1 MVSVVGV
8 NFKEN
13 GRIYYFSYK
22 DINININDNVIVETE
37 RGLQYAFVVFK
48 KYIDE
53 RNFSSIIKSVVRKAN
68 KDDERKYLKNIQDAK
83 NAIIEAKKLIEK
95 LKLDMR
101 IIDAN
106 FTFDRNQ
113 LLFNFIADERVD
125 FRELAK
131 RLAQIYKTRIELR
144 QIGVRD
150 KAKEVG
156 GIGPCGRFLCCN
168 QFLTDF
174 NSVSINMAKNQYI
187 SLNPTKINGVCGRL
201 LCCLKYEDD
210 IYTELKKGMPSLG
223 DYYSDS
229 EVSGK
234 IIAVD
239 VLRKKLTV
247 EDKNK
252 NQIVVELKNG
262 SVE

>member
-1 MVSVVGV
+1 MTSIVGV

-13 GRIYYFSYK
+13 GRISYFSYDK
-22 DINININDNVIVETE
+22 LDINVNDGVIVETE
-37 RGLQYAFVVFK
+37 RGLQYAFVILK
-48 KYIDE
+48 KTIDG
-53 RNFSSIIKSVVRKAN
+53 RNLSSSIKGVVRKATDADVKQYN
-68 KDDERKYLKNIQDAK
+68 RNVQDAK
-83 NAIIEAKKLIEK
+83 KAIVEGRKLVEK
-95 LKLDMR
+95 LNLDMR
-101 IIDAN
+101 IIDAS

-113 LLFNFIADERVD
+113 LLFNFLADERVD

-201 LCCLKYEDD
+201 LCCLKYEDST
-210 IYTELKKGMPSLG
+210 YTELKKDLPLPGECYNNQG
-223 DYYSDS
+223 I
-229 EVSGK
+229 SGK
-234 IIAVD
+234 IINVD
-239 VLRKKLTV
+239 VLRRKIIV

-252 NQIVVELKNG
+252 NQIVVEL
-262 SVE
+262 

>member
-1 MVSVVGV
+1 MTNVVGV

-13 GRIYYFSYK
+13 GRIYYFSYNNI
-22 DINININDNVIVETE
+22 DIGIGDSVIVDTE
-37 RGLQYAFVVFK
+37 KGLQYAFVVLK
-48 KYIDE
+48 KSIDE
-53 RNFSSIIKSVVRKAN
+53 YNFSSNIKNVIRKAIQ
-68 KDDERKYLKNIQDAK
+68 DDVKKYLKNIQDAK
-83 NAIIEAKKLIEK
+83 KAIVEAKKLIDK
-95 LKLDMR
+95 LNLDMR
-101 IIDAN
+101 IIDAS

-113 LLFNFIADERVD
+113 LLFNFIADERID

-156 GIGPCGRFLCCN
+156 GLGPCGRFLCCN

-210 IYTELKKGMPSLG
+210 IYTELKKSLPSLG
-223 DYYSDS
+223 EYYNDKD
-229 EVSGK
+229 VSGK
-234 IIAVD
+234 IVAID
-239 VLRKKLTV
+239 VLRKRLTI

-252 NQIVVELKNG
+252 NQVVVELEDG

>member
-1 MVSVVGV
+1 MIDVVGV
-8 NFKEN
+8 NFKSN
-13 GRIYYFSYK
+13 GRVYYFSTNGL
-22 DINININDNVIVETE
+22 DIDIDDKVIVETE
-37 RGLQYAFVVFK
+37 KGLQFAFVAIK
-48 KYIDE
+48 KEIDE
-53 RNFSSIIKSVVRKAN
+53 NSFSSVIKNVLRKATDSDF
-68 KDDERKYLKNIQDAK
+68 KQYEKNQLEAEK
-83 NAIIEAKKLIEK
+83 AIIEARRLIDKLE
-95 LKLDMR
+95 LDMR

-113 LLFNFIADERVD
+113 LLFNFLADERVD

-150 KAKEVG
+150 KAKEIG

-201 LCCLKYEDD
+201 LCCLKYEDEV
-210 IYTELKKGMPSLG
+210 YTELKKGLPSVG
-223 DYYSDS
+223 EIYSNDDIVGKV
-229 EVSGK
+229 VS
-234 IIAVD
+234 VD
-239 VLRKKLTV
+239 VFRKVITV

-252 NQIVVELKNG
+252 NQTIVELDNG
-262 SVE
+262 STK